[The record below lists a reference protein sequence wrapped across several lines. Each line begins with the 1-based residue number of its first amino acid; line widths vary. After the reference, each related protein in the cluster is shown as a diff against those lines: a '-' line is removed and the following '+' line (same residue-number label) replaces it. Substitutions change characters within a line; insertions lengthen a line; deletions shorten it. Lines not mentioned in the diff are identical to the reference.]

1 MNGQKN
7 VLLTVPQNQGNL
19 QAEQLDIRGMIHI
32 IRGQQV
38 ILDSDLALLYQVET
52 KRLNERVKRNRS
64 RFPESFCFQ
73 LTREENDELRSQS
86 ATSTEEH
93 GGRRYLPYAYTE
105 GGIAMLSAVLNSETA
120 IEVSIRIMNE
130 FVAMRHFLANNA
142 ALFERLNTVEL
153 KQMEYQRKSFLLWS
167 VTAWTFLESV

>member
-7 VLLTVPQNQGNL
+7 VLLTVPQNQGSL

-32 IRGQQV
+32 IHGQQV

-73 LTREENDELRSQS
+73 LTREENRV
-86 ATSTEEH
+86 
-93 GGRRYLPYAYTE
+93 GG
-105 GGIAMLSAVLNSETA
+105 GD
-120 IEVSIRIMNE
+120 
-130 FVAMRHFLANNA
+130 
-142 ALFERLNTVEL
+142 
-153 KQMEYQRKSFLLWS
+153 
-167 VTAWTFLESV
+167 